1 MVDNVIKKG
10 FPFEGEAP
18 AIAGDEVEY
27 IKTNPTSSV
36 TLVTPSPWS
45 KGEGFNGKSL

>member
-1 MVDNVIKKG
+1 MVDKIKKA

-27 IKTNPTSSV
+27 KQI
-36 TLVTPSPWS
+36 
-45 KGEGFNGKSL
+45 